1 MSKRQFVISFVFAV
15 LVIGFLAL
23 LTIYSTSLKD
33 RTGSAG
39 VNSKFSGY
47 KMDSE
52 PAYNFQASTHLGETI
67 SLSDYKGSIVL
78 LDFWSSW
85 CAPCKKE
92 AVALNELYVEYLGNN
107 YDVEFIGVNIWDT
120 HDDFV
125 NHLDKFGIDYAN
137 ILDDDGSVLFEYG
150 VRGIP
155 EKYLIDAQGNLA
167 WKFVGPTEET
177 LLKDTIDNLLVNY

>member
-107 YDVEFIGVNIWDT
+107 YDEVDKQTVVVDVAYDGADMDGDEVYDDTGNAAAVDGTLTFTYNIN
-120 HDDFV
+120 DDEPARNTFLISNQTSTMEPHQV
-125 NHLDKFGIDYAN
+125 TKLHLY
-137 ILDDDGSVLFEYG
+137 
-150 VRGIP
+150 
-155 EKYLIDAQGNLA
+155 
-167 WKFVGPTEET
+167 
-177 LLKDTIDNLLVNY
+177 